1 MESNRNSGF
10 ACIGIVGLGLIG
22 GSFAKTI
29 RQKTNCRILGCDLDA
44 ALVQRA
50 CQEKVLD
57 EALTAET
64 CAACDMLL
72 VALYPQ
78 ATIAWM
84 QQHAPSIPAH
94 CVVIDC
100 CGVKRAVSPV
110 LCDLA
115 AQYGFRYVGGHPMA
129 GREQSGY
136 NAATASLFEGASMI
150 LTDVPEDLDAQLEAF
165 FVSLGF
171 GGICRSTPS
180 QHDRIIAYTS
190 QLAHVLSSAYVK
202 SPAALEHDGFS
213 AGSFADMTRVAYLNE
228 TMWTQLFL
236 DNADYLSEE
245 VRGLCSRLCE
255 YADALEHRDEKTLF
269 TLLQQGRLRK
279 TYLTQRSAR
288 KE

>member
-1 MESNRNSGF
+1 MQAMESNRNSGF

-84 QQHAPSIPAH
+84 QQHAPRIPAH

-100 CGVKRAVSPV
+100 CGVKTCCLARALRPCRTIRFP
-110 LCDLA
+110 LC
-115 AQYGFRYVGGHPMA
+115 R
-129 GREQSGY
+129 R
-136 NAATASLFEGASMI
+136 
-150 LTDVPEDLDAQLEAF
+150 
-165 FVSLGF
+165 
-171 GGICRSTPS
+171 
-180 QHDRIIAYTS
+180 TS
-190 QLAHVLSSAYVK
+190 
-202 SPAALEHDGFS
+202 DG
-213 AGSFADMTRVAYLNE
+213 
-228 TMWTQLFL
+228 WT
-236 DNADYLSEE
+236 
-245 VRGLCSRLCE
+245 
-255 YADALEHRDEKTLF
+255 
-269 TLLQQGRLRK
+269 
-279 TYLTQRSAR
+279 
-288 KE
+288 